1 MKKSPL
7 VSVLAAF
14 TAAFLL
20 SGCATAFST
29 NEYTVNIRT
38 PDNPGVD
45 YEVQDSRGEFIYA
58 GTTPDIVRLKSQG
71 HDFHRETYTIS
82 AGDESFEL
90 KAGISPIYWANV
102 VGLIGF
108 AVDYATGAMWSLP
121 SHIDIEN
128 FEQSNILLNT
138 DF

>member
-1 MKKSPL
+1 MKTSSL
-7 VSVLAAF
+7 VSVCGAL

-38 PDNPGVD
+38 PENPGVD
-45 YEVQDSRGEFIYA
+45 YEVRDSRGEFIYA

-82 AGDESFEL
+82 TANESFEL

-102 VGLIGF
+102 FGLIGF

-121 SHIDIEN
+121 AHIDVEN
-128 FEQSNILLNT
+128 FEQADMLLNT